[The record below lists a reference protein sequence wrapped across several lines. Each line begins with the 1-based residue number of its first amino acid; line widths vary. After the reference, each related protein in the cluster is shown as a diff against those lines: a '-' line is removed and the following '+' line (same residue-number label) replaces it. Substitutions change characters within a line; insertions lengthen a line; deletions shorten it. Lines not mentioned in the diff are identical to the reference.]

1 MISAKKVTK
10 LPHLT
15 VLLEFSKGSSD
26 LMSSL
31 PFPTRIRWKH
41 IGEITFIGD
50 VSTKFFLSGPHCF
63 LLVHFVNSWFLLV
76 HSSSSNAFFKI
87 AKRPFEDCGEII
99 KFGLLVPRNLQC
111 HNKND
116 TKKRERKILVL
127 NFVIKH
133 ICLVLVRTQTSKLTW
148 RYIRII
154 FMTMPTRMR
163 VWV

>member
-1 MISAKKVTK
+1 
-10 LPHLT
+10 
-15 VLLEFSKGSSD
+15 
-26 LMSSL
+26 MSSL
-31 PFPTRIRWKH
+31 PFPTRLRWKH

-99 KFGLLVPRNLQC
+99 KFGLLVPRNLFSLSSFSYHFYYDIEDLTQIF
-111 HNKND
+111 NVIIKMIR
-116 TKKRERKILVL
+116 KRRERKILVL
-127 NFVIKH
+127 NFFIKH
-133 ICLVLVRTQTSKLTW
+133 ICLALVRTRTSKLTW

-154 FMTMPTRMR
+154 FMTMPTRIR